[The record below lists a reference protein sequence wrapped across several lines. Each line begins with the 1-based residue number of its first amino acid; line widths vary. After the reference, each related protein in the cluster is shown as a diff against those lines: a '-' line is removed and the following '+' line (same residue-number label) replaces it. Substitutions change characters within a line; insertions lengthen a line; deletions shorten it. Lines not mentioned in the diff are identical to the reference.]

1 MKRIIKIMI
10 GSLKA
15 NKGRTLFALFLI
27 ACVSEIII
35 APAAYYSALKREEA
49 KRAEAEMTKARV
61 SRVDALIMAIGDDP
75 TNRRVE
81 VQVARE
87 AYDSLSESE
96 QSEVIAYPAL
106 RQAELKIKAYDD
118 KLAEEE
124 RIRKE
129 KEDEEK
135 AAARREAEEKA
146 AAERAASEA
155 AKKEEESGTGANT
168 SAASDQGQ
176 SAKTSSQSGKNGSDN
191 WGTDQMLQDIF
202 TDLTKIQN
210 EVLDDVLGSL
220 Q

>member
-1 MKRIIKIMI
+1 MKRIIKNII
-10 GSLKA
+10 GCLKA
-15 NKGRTLFALFLI
+15 NRGKALFALFLI

-35 APAAYYSALKREEA
+35 APAAYYSVLKREETE
-49 KRAEAEMTKARV
+49 RAEAEMTKARV
-61 SRVDALIMAIGDDP
+61 SRVDALIMAIGDEP
-75 TNRRVE
+75 TSRRVE

-87 AYDSLSESE
+87 AYDALSEAE

-129 KEDEEK
+129 KEEEEK

-155 AKKEEESGTGANT
+155 AKKEESVTGAN
-168 SAASDQGQ
+168 SSEASDQGQ
-176 SAKTSSQSGKNGSDN
+176 SSKTSSQSGKTGSDN

>member
-129 KEDEEK
+129 KEDEER
-135 AAARREAEEKA
+135 ATARREAEEKA

-155 AKKEEESGTGANT
+155 AKKEEESVTGANT

-176 SAKTSSQSGKNGSDN
+176 SAKTSSQSGKTESDN
-191 WGTDQMLQDIF
+191 WGTDQILQDIF